1 MGAFTSSDNEADLQ
15 AAREKAGNDMLKT
28 MQYVFPVTTQIQM
41 NVIKKYGFPSDGEGI
56 FFLILNLSIPVAIK
70 ASL

>member
-1 MGAFTSSDNEADLQ
+1 MALEDILDAFTAPDNDTELR

-28 MQYVFPVTTQIQM
+28 MQFVFPVTTQIQM

-56 FFLILNLSIPVAIK
+56 SFFLF
-70 ASL
+70 